1 MPMLPEP
8 SAKYRPFGQINLP
21 DRQWPS
27 RTLTQAPIWL
37 STDLRDGNQALTV
50 TTSHVESRG
59 EGRGARKAH
68 ARHRYR
74 HRRVGLER
82 SQHLRP
88 GSAILPRLFPLL
100 EIIQWQKPAS
110 PTSAM
115 NAAPNS
121 ASGRASAPSATPGTR
136 CRKSCWRARRRP
148 RRRRRAG
155 RVGRARSI
163 RRRSRRRHSPAP
175 YRYPD
180 HRPTPEP

>member
-1 MPMLPEP
+1 MLNPE
-8 SAKYRPFGQINLP
+8 
-21 DRQWPS
+21 
-27 RTLTQAPIWL
+27 
-37 STDLRDGNQALTV
+37 
-50 TTSHVESRG
+50 G
-59 EGRGARKAH
+59 EGGGARKAH
-68 ARHRYR
+68 ARDSYR
-74 HRRVGLER
+74 RGGAGLER

-100 EIIQWQKPAS
+100 EIIQWQKPAP

-155 RVGRARSI
+155 RAGPARST
-163 RRRSRRRHSPAP
+163 RRRSPH
-175 YRYPD
+175 
-180 HRPTPEP
+180 